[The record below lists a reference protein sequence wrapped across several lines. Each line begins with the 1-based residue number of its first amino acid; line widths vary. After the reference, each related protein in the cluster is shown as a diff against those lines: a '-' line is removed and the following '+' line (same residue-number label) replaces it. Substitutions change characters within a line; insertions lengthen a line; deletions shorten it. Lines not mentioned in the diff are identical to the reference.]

1 MNPHHNDLLAHG
13 YEFKRKYPK
22 MGQTGATHHYVHKET
37 GHKVHVE
44 KMHRD
49 VHSLY
54 SDDGK
59 GRQLLVKDAAAAA
72 KHGGGLKEEV
82 LTEDLN
88 SALKDLKQELAGGK
102 EYSPEML
109 KGIADDWE
117 VNPAL
122 LIRKFKEATGKDPA
136 DYKIMDKETMG
147 KVVFEAGKKKAT
159 EWVKHNIQGGTS
171 SLLGKPFTY
180 KDKETGQESQYVA
193 AAWTGRGLHGWNI
206 TKQAIYTISF
216 PNSTAAAKYID
227 AHILSV
233 K

>member
-1 MNPHHNDLLAHG
+1 MNPHHTDLLAHG

-22 MGQTGATHHYVHKET
+22 MGQTGPTQHYVHKET

-72 KHGGGLKEEV
+72 KHGGLKEAVET
-82 LTEDLN
+82 LSEDLN
-88 SALKDLKQELAGGK
+88 SALKELKQELAGGK
-102 EYSPEML
+102 EYTPEML

-122 LIRKFKEATGKDPA
+122 LIRKFKEATGNDPA
-136 DYKIMDKETMG
+136 DYKIMDKGALDKTLTTRAEAKAREIYKQRGFHGGVDILGKKFTYNNNAG
-147 KVVFEAGKKKAT
+147 KVRPGVAIAYSRAGL
-159 EWVKHNIQGGTS
+159 EYVS
-171 SLLGKPFTY
+171 V
-180 KDKETGQESQYVA
+180 DTGEH
-193 AAWTGRGLHGWNI
+193 RG
-206 TKQAIYTISF
+206 ISF
-216 PNSTAAAKYID
+216 SNQHD
-227 AHILSV
+227 ASNYLRKHLL
-233 K
+233 